1 MIAQGLGNDCPVAV
15 HRMPKL
21 WAYGKNNALGA
32 LFSMMSIR
40 LAIR

>member
-21 WAYGKNNALGA
+21 WACGESSALGA